1 MEAPIPTLSMMWAL
15 EKSDLMQLTGDVL
28 DMPEFV
34 PTLLPTFKSR
44 PKNEKTSQAPWR
56 RPSLA
61 NLRHQQAIR
70 TTRHLGQP
78 KHSIH
83 FSAEIGVDHKKKM
96 WNGDARRS
104 AGKHLETISATTE
117 ANGVCWSSKDKQNGA
132 TGVVQDSK
140 FNSGT
145 PLKQFEGM
153 SNNFLAGAAV
163 LGLRRKR
170 NGSTS
175 ETPVHP
181 SALPVSNDVKDQVHA
196 ARKFVVA
203 KLLKEA
209 AKVPH
214 APGAPPPENARKH
227 RPIRGVPVLVIST
240 NQAEDF
246 ERA

>member
-1 MEAPIPTLSMMWAL
+1 MMWAL

-61 NLRHQQAIR
+61 NLRLQQAIR

-83 FSAEIGVDHKKKM
+83 FSAEIGVDHKKM

-117 ANGVCWSSKDKQNGA
+117 ANGVCWSSKDKQNGT

-145 PLKQFEGM
+145 PLKQFESM

-163 LGLRRKR
+163 LGLRRKS

-196 ARKFVVA
+196 ARKSVAA

-214 APGAPPPENARKH
+214 APRAPPPENSRKH

>member
-1 MEAPIPTLSMMWAL
+1 MC
-15 EKSDLMQLTGDVL
+15 LTCPSLFQHCFPPSSPVQ
-28 DMPEFV
+28 
-34 PTLLPTFKSR
+34 
-44 PKNEKTSQAPWR
+44 KNEKTSQAPWR

-61 NLRHQQAIR
+61 NLRLQQAIR

-83 FSAEIGVDHKKKM
+83 FSAEIGVDHKKM

-117 ANGVCWSSKDKQNGA
+117 ANGVCWSSKDKQNGT

-214 APGAPPPENARKH
+214 APRAPPPENARKH